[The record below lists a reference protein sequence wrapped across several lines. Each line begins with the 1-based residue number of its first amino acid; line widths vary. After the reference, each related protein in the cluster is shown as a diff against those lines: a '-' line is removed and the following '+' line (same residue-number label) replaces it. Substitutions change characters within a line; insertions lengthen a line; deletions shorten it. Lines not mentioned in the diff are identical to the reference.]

1 MQKYSWKYGNKRGS
15 VEAESMEQA
24 WNLVVKCLDIKDL
37 TDDHTLS
44 VKPVNF
50 MVSYFTQ
57 TKQEKQK

>member
-1 MQKYSWKYGNKRGS
+1 MQKYSWKYGNKRES

-50 MVSYFTQ
+50 MVSYSTQ
-57 TKQEKQK
+57 TKQVKQK